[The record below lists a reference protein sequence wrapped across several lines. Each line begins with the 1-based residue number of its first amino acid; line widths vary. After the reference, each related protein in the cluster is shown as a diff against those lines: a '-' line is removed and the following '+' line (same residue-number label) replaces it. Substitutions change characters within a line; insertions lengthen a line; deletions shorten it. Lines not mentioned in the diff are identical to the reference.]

1 LRLVLG
7 SSTSTSGKKT
17 NTTSQVFFQK
27 PFDGHALLG
36 IVNKPSGE

>member
-1 LRLVLG
+1 LKSALAEAEQLPI
-7 SSTSTSGKKT
+7 TL
-17 NTTSQVFFQK
+17 